1 MSELNDNLL
10 DEKNQTS
17 KCDKFKPYFIA
28 LSVVAVIGFIIELVF
43 ISIKYFS
50 TN

>member
-1 MSELNDNLL
+1 MSELTDNLL
-10 DEKNQTS
+10 DKNNKTS
-17 KCDKFKPYFIA
+17 KCDKFKPLFTI
-28 LSVVAVIGFIIELVF
+28 LTIIVGIGFIIELVF